1 MNMEQVNSYS
11 NNLPQISFAKNQIKV
26 STVYK
31 GIAINTGSSGMADD
45 TRSVIASVAAHIP
58 SDVIWSQAMLLIRDS
73 IYNGCSRGVLVEF
86 AQDSEYTFI
95 KSVNPLFKS
104 EFEDVFGFESGEF
117 IKGRIIRL
125 LSEYINIAK
134 EVS

>member
-1 MNMEQVNSYS
+1 MEQVNSYG

-58 SDVIWSQAMLLIRDS
+58 SDVIWSQAMLVIKDS
-73 IYNGCSRGVLVEF
+73 INRSVSRCVIVEF
-86 AQDSEYTFI
+86 GQDSEYTFI
-95 KSVNPLFKS
+95 KSVEPLFEI
-104 EFEDVFGFESGEF
+104 EFERLFEFRSGEF